1 MYYNM
6 KLLHFRMIKIRFL
19 VQYCD
24 MLPQVK
30 PIVRRIESLKI
41 KTTLIDSVRGELR
54 RGTRMKTLHSFN
66 ELGWVA
72 VWVAFC
78 VFLFAI
84 FIPIVNRALNL

>member
-1 MYYNM
+1 
-6 KLLHFRMIKIRFL
+6 
-19 VQYCD
+19 
-24 MLPQVK
+24 
-30 PIVRRIESLKI
+30 
-41 KTTLIDSVRGELR
+41 
-54 RGTRMKTLHSFN
+54 MKTLHSFN